1 MAFFPSENYNHQIHK
16 VMFQVCIHNSF
27 FKKCKQNLDN
37 MFVAERIIER
47 GLTRQQQV
55 TYIVAWSLQ

>member
-1 MAFFPSENYNHQIHK
+1 MAFSPSENYNHQIHK
-16 VMFQVCIHNSF
+16 VMFHVCIHNSVL
-27 FKKCKQNLDN
+27 KKCKQNLDN

-55 TYIVAWSLQ
+55 TYIVA